1 MNHKKLLIFHSTF
14 AYTYFVTIATNY
26 RYNSTIPIYKKFRQ
40 YIYNHDKNSHIFSV
54 KEYTEKFHDEVQST
68 DPVQAYY
75 QARGLHYHIL
85 VFTNKKLNYS
95 RVHKRMPL
103 HSDINIQLV
112 PKTESDIKKV
122 LAYMLKNQIN

>member
-1 MNHKKLLIFHSTF
+1 MNYEKVFNLHFSS

-26 RYNSTIPIYKKFRQ
+26 KFYSTIPIYKKFRQ

-54 KEYTEKFHDEVQST
+54 KEITEITK
-68 DPVQAYY
+68 
-75 QARGLHYHIL
+75 GLHYHIL
-85 VFTNKKLNYS
+85 VFTDKRLDYS
-95 RVHKRMPL
+95 KVHERMPL

-122 LAYMLKNQIN
+122 LAYMMKQNSRFFS